1 MVIHIQKYVKTMN
14 DTRTLIEH
22 HYGIENKYL
31 LTIDT
36 SFRREELAGIYLL
49 LGQSVNDQLILDC
62 LATMTALLE
71 ENGLLGRSKIERA
84 ITEDLIRRETLKLL
98 VFSRETRNCDT
109 ITIHSSTSKV
119 KFVNYSDWMRGRLL
133 EPFFKAE
140 EIESISP
147 DEAKTILRGTR
158 KKAGRTPPDPRTQP
172 LLLGTYELITSLR
185 DFPSPM
191 PNNLCEFLQNLLTF
205 WGALPENPVID
216 PMWIRAQLRY
226 LRRRKKRPDFGR
238 IMNSDL

>member
-1 MVIHIQKYVKTMN
+1 MIRKQLAMN
-14 DTRTLIEH
+14 DTRVLIERH
-22 HYGIENKYL
+22 FGIGEKYL
-31 LTIDT
+31 FILDT
-36 SFRREELAGIYLL
+36 HFRRENLAEIYRT
-49 LGQSVNDQLILDC
+49 LGQSPNDNVILDC
-62 LATMTALLE
+62 LSAMTALLDE
-71 ENGLLGRSKIERA
+71 KGMLGREKIERA
-84 ITEDLIRRETLKLL
+84 ITEELIRRETLKLL
-98 VFSRETRNCDT
+98 VFSGETRNGDT
-109 ITIHSSTSKV
+109 ITIHSSTGKV

-147 DEAKTILRGTR
+147 DEAKTILRRTR

-172 LLLGTYELITSLR
+172 LLLGSYELIMSLR

-226 LRRRKKRPDFGR
+226 LRKRKKRPDFGR

>member
-1 MVIHIQKYVKTMN
+1 MIRKQLAMN
-14 DTRTLIEH
+14 DTRALIER
-22 HYGIENKYL
+22 HYGIEGKYL
-31 LTIDT
+31 FHLDT
-36 SFRREELAGIYLL
+36 HFRRENLAEIYRP
-49 LGQSVNDQLILDC
+49 LGQSPNDKVILDC
-62 LATMTALLE
+62 LSTMTALLDE
-71 ENGLLGRSKIERA
+71 EGLLGREKIERA
-84 ITEDLIRRETLKLL
+84 ITEELIRRETLKLL
-98 VFSRETRNCDT
+98 VFSGETRNGDT
-109 ITIHSSTSKV
+109 ITIHSSTGKV

-140 EIESISP
+140 EIESIST
-147 DEAKTILRGTR
+147 DEAKTILRRTR

-226 LRRRKKRPDFGR
+226 LRKRKKRPVFGS
-238 IMNSDL
+238 IMKRDL